1 MARDR
6 KRYAQ
11 KAGLPAMALPPGAR
25 SSSATPPPNDPIAT
39 PQSAP
44 HACLV
49 QLVRLL
55 ARQAALADIADQRAK
70 AED

>member
-11 KAGLPAMALPPGAR
+11 KKGLPAMAAPPAAV
-25 SSSATPPPNDPIAT
+25 SAFATPPPNAPIAT
-39 PQSAP
+39 TQTAP

-55 ARQAALADIADQRAK
+55 ARQAALADIADQRAN
-70 AED
+70 AEE